1 MKWWN
6 KLFAPSNI
14 DAFEAALLARLEAEF
29 NAAPDAFIASA
40 QRLSPS
46 DFQLIGTFIQVYSF
60 AELSARQIIE
70 MIDTVTSGQTAGRAS
85 RLANHDVFP
94 HLEAAAKRLGQTG
107 KGNLKETLLRAAG
120 IIGMHR
126 QMRHTLAHW
135 AVRRVSGDDAFIF
148 LSKNAQEGKKRT
160 GNMIGASE
168 ISYGFAGK
176 RTLRRELRK
185 LEEHTQNL
193 SVAAAKM
200 TDDRE
205 TLAKMVKAGLT

>member
-1 MKWWN
+1 MNWWN
-6 KLFAPSNI
+6 KLFAPSDL
-14 DAFEAALLARLEAEF
+14 DAFDAALLARLEAEF
-29 NAAPDAFIASA
+29 NAEPDAFLAEA
-40 QRLSPS
+40 KRPSPT

-60 AELSARQIIE
+60 AEMTARQIVE
-70 MIDTVTSGQTAGRAS
+70 MIDALTPGKSANAAS
-85 RLANHDVFP
+85 RLAGHDVFP
-94 HLEAAAKRLGQTG
+94 HLEAAANRLGQTG
-107 KGNLKETLLRAAG
+107 TGNLKETLLRAAG
-120 IIGMHR
+120 TVKMHR

-160 GNMIGASE
+160 GNMIGESE
-168 ISYGFAGK
+168 ISYGFTGK

-200 TDDRE
+200 TADRE
-205 TLAKMVKAGLT
+205 TLAKMVKAGSA